1 MSDKRTILEVLDFEE
16 LELLEN
22 LVGKEYHEIFGK
34 GLSAKASY
42 CLHWILTKRSNPEA
56 KIEVS
61 KKMTLA
67 DLNEFIKGFL
77 NDPKVS

>member
-1 MSDKRTILEVLDFEE
+1 MSDKKTILEILIFEE

-22 LVGKEYHEIFGK
+22 LVGKEYHEIFSK

-42 CLHWILTKRSNPEA
+42 CLHWILAKRSNPDA
-56 KIEVS
+56 KIEDS
-61 KKMTLA
+61 KKLTLNL
-67 DLNEFIKGFL
+67 LNDYIKGFL